1 MHGESPKGKKMS
13 GGLDVEAEE
22 CTEEVQKE
30 RKRVVD
36 WTLKQRNARR
46 KSKREEIEW
55 WIGC

>member
-1 MHGESPKGKKMS
+1 MLAYRL
-13 GGLDVEAEE
+13 GLDFEVVE

-30 RKRVVD
+30 WKRVVD
-36 WTLKQRNARR
+36 WTLKQRNAQR